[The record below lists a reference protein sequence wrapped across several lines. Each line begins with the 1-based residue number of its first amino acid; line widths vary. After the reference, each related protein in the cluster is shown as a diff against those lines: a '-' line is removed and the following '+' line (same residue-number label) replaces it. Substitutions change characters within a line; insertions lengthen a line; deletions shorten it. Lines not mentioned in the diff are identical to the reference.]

1 MENELK
7 VTKIEDLI
15 KIKDG
20 ELVELPNFSND
31 VPFVARLKRPSMLGM
46 IKTGRIPND
55 LLDEANGL
63 FTNGAVKTINNSIDR
78 EVMVKMFEL
87 FEVICKEALVEPSY
101 KDLKDAGIS
110 LTDEQQIAIF
120 SYTQSGVKAL
130 EPFR

>member
-7 VTKIEDLI
+7 VTKIEDLL

-31 VPFVARLKRPSMLGM
+31 VPFVARLKRPSMLAM
-46 IKTGRIPND
+46 IKTGKIPND

-87 FEVICKEALVEPSY
+87 FEVICEEALVEPSY
-101 KDLKDAGIS
+101 KDLKGAGIS

>member
-87 FEVICKEALVEPSY
+87 FEVICEEALVEPSY